1 MNPGERFNVITYNE
15 GVNLFEA
22 APVERNAATEK
33 AAHVWLDAVVA
44 HGGTNIHEALATA
57 LAQPSREGMLP
68 VVLFLTDGLPTIGRT
83 SEKSI
88 ASLAGEGNR
97 EGRRIFTIG
106 VGEDVNAP
114 LLRRMA
120 EISGGL
126 PSYVLSGENLELKL
140 AQVFRQL
147 YGPVFR
153 NVRYSVCSL
162 DGREQ
167 PGGCRTPYPPGF
179 FRTFIPAIPPFWPGG
194 T

>member
-1 MNPGERFNVITYNE
+1 
-15 GVNLFEA
+15 
-22 APVERNAATEK
+22 
-33 AAHVWLDAVVA
+33 
-44 HGGTNIHEALATA
+44 
-57 LAQPSREGMLP
+57 MLP

-147 YGPVFR
+147 YSPVFQER
-153 NVRYSVCSL
+153 AL
-162 DGREQ
+162 
-167 PGGCRTPYPPGF
+167 
-179 FRTFIPAIPPFWPGG
+179 FRLLP
-194 T
+194 